1 MKSQA
6 LLKVHR
12 EGIFFGYNM
21 RVRKCYLSR
30 RSPPKNSQVKA
41 SFTATNIPHKIA
53 AVVWRRPE
61 YVAGML
67 GTDSVMCLGI
77 LSPILMD
84 RMTAKAEK
92 GIFSGIICASEAL
105 SFTKNPAPIF
115 TG

>member
-1 MKSQA
+1 
-6 LLKVHR
+6 
-12 EGIFFGYNM
+12 
-21 RVRKCYLSR
+21 
-30 RSPPKNSQVKA
+30 
-41 SFTATNIPHKIA
+41 
-53 AVVWRRPE
+53 
-61 YVAGML
+61 ML